1 MEWEYMASTRNKRS
15 PSILAKENA
24 WSMIEG
30 FVYSINDRVYKDA
43 DYISRL
49 ALKPQFTLNNVPS
62 VDIPDGLEKS
72 TNIRML

>member
-1 MEWEYMASTRNKRS
+1 MASTRNTRS
-15 PSILAKENA
+15 PSILPKENA

-30 FVYSINDRVYKDA
+30 FVYSINDRVYNDA

-49 ALKPQFTLNNVPS
+49 ALNTQLTLNNVPS
-62 VDIPDGLEKS
+62 VDIPDGLEEC